1 MVHIS
6 NMEANSYN
14 KYRIQIADSK
24 FKCIEANG
32 GRGKG
37 FVYPDISD
45 KLPKLYVVKQGKV
58 IYYVGITSQDI
69 RKRLRYGFSAQGKHG
84 YHGYKWKDLDTA
96 ELLVWNFPDR
106 TLDVEAIEAELVYF
120 IREKTGKWPK
130 YQMEIHFHQASKPAL
145 QVAVEILKTC
155 FESKITR

>member
-1 MVHIS
+1 
-6 NMEANSYN
+6 MEANSYN

-32 GRGKG
+32 ERGKG
-37 FVYPDISD
+37 FVYPDISG

-96 ELLVWNFPDR
+96 ELLVWSFPGK
-106 TLDVEAIEAELVYF
+106 TTDVEAIEAELVYL
-120 IREKTGKWPK
+120 IRERTGKWPK
-130 YQMEIHFHQASKPAL
+130 YQMEIHFHETFAIVRRVARSIASICL
-145 QVAVEILKTC
+145 
-155 FESKITR
+155 S